1 MNGFLFLVTSHNS
14 VTWLNLWNSMNEFS
28 QIFETINF
36 GLIILS
42 TELKVTHWNHWMARH
57 SGIDAKQIT
66 GASLFDFFPGIN
78 TPRFIRNCNAV
89 LSFGNFSFLSQKL
102 HHFLF
107 PFKPIGSFQ
116 SSMFEQMQQN
126 CTMGPLRND
135 DQQIS
140 GLFLIVQDVTELAS
154 YEQKLVQMN
163 IKDGL
168 TGVYNRR
175 FLQTRLNEEFQRSK
189 RYDVKL
195 SLIMIDIDFFKKV
208 NDCYG
213 HQCGDAVLISVALT
227 IASNTRKTDY
237 LARYGGEEFCCLLP
251 ETNLAGALIHAEHF
265 RQLIEAQVTSCQETS
280 IKVTISLGVSEMTAE
295 DSAEALLKRADEAL
309 YQAKD
314 SGRNRVVSIPS
325 V

>member
-1 MNGFLFLVTSHNS
+1 
-14 VTWLNLWNSMNEFS
+14 MNEFS

-36 GLIILS
+36 GLIILD

-57 SGIDAKQIT
+57 SGIDAKQII
-66 GASLFDFFPGIN
+66 GNSLFDFFPGIN
-78 TPRFIRNCNAV
+78 SPRFIRNSNAV
-89 LSFGNFSFLSQKL
+89 LSFGNFSFFSQKL

-107 PFKPIGSFQ
+107 PFKPVGSFQ

-135 DQQIS
+135 DNQIS
-140 GLFLIVQDVTELAS
+140 GIFLIVQDVTELAS

-175 FLQTRLNEEFQRSK
+175 FLQTRLNEEYQRFK
-189 RYDVKL
+189 RYGTKL
-195 SLIMIDIDFFKKV
+195 SIVMIDIDFFKKV
-208 NDCYG
+208 NDNYG
-213 HQCGDAVLISVALT
+213 HQCGDAVLIAVSSK
-227 IASNTRKTDY
+227 IAESIRKTDY

-251 ETNLAGALIHAEHF
+251 ETDLARAVINAERF
-265 RQLIEAQVTSCQETS
+265 RQLVEEQVTSCQETK
-280 IKVTISLGVSEMTAE
+280 IKVTISLGVSELTTE
-295 DSAEALLKRADEAL
+295 DTAEALLKRADQAL

-314 SGRNRVVSIPS
+314 SGRNRVVSLILA
-325 V
+325 